1 MIMNILTGDKV
12 SLEGI
17 TKKGKERIK
26 QWGANGWVVTKVTDK
41 VIFSSEHGPWLFV
54 DNGNDRASRW
64 IHGKRDRDFRITGC
78 SSSD

>member
-1 MIMNILTGDKV
+1 MNIKNGDIL

-26 QWGANGWVVTKVTDK
+26 QWGENCWVVTKVTDK
-41 VIFSSEHGPWLFV
+41 VIFSSEHELWLFV

-64 IHGKRDRDFRITGC
+64 IHEKRDRDFRITGC
-78 SSSD
+78 NS